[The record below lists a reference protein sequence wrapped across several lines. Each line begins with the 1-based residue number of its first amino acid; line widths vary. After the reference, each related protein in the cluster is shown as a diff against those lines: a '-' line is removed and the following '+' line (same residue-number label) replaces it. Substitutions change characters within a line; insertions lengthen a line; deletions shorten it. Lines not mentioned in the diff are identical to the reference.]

1 MRKHTKKRESLYI
14 LLELHLIYS
23 YLFLNISVCL
33 ELLPVRHLLDSP
45 RPPYNDRYSGVR
57 SASNSSL
64 KKVKMMLDHL

>member
-45 RPPYNDRYSGVR
+45 RPPYNEGSDAYGHETLTGRQ
-57 SASNSSL
+57 L
-64 KKVKMMLDHL
+64 H